1 MVINNNKRYP
11 EELLLVNASHLFSKG
26 DPKNYLEEEHIEK
39 ISELYLNWEEEEELS
54 TIIGLDEIS
63 ENDFNLSPSR
73 YVSQNGGEE
82 VLPLEDAV
90 VLLEEAEEERAKVD
104 EELNKVLK
112 ELGF

>member
-1 MVINNNKRYP
+1 MINKDKRHP
-11 EELLLVNASHLFSKG
+11 EEILLINASHLFSKG
-26 DPKNYLEEEHIEK
+26 DPKNYLEEE
-39 ISELYLNWEEEEELS
+39 ELS
-54 TIIGLDEIS
+54 TIIGSDEIS

-73 YVSQNGGEE
+73 YVSQNVGEE

-112 ELGF
+112 ERGVLVWPK